1 MDNEKDLEFKRGI
14 YLHFKG
20 TEYEALGL
28 ATHSE
33 TLEPMVIYRATEP
46 TGDQRVW
53 ARPLSMWNET
63 FIRDGKIIKRF
74 TLLQEYDD

>member
-1 MDNEKDLEFKRGI
+1 MDDEKDLTFKRGI

-20 TEYEALGL
+20 THYEALGL

-33 TLEPMVIYRATEP
+33 TLEPLVIYRTVDEDA
-46 TGDQRVW
+46 DQRVW

-63 FIRDGKIIKRF
+63 FIRDGRLIQRF
-74 TLLQEYDD
+74 TLVEEYDD